1 MCKKMGRAFSP
12 ASFLRKKDAFFWIL
26 SKWGRGE
33 GPAHFFAHFQ
43 EVHFSSIKGSI
54 SSKMPMIGTLNNVT
68 TLRFSCISIS
78 IIDVVLMDLA
88 TISFIKPSTNSSE
101 WAQQASHGFKATS
114 NEPRWTSVIPLRTFR
129 TKRDMMAIDIQIYIF
144 IGHSV
149 GCVCQF
155 AKYQFSGIQCIKC
168 RLWKYSTTCAYINRC
183 HARSLETRKVT
194 T

>member
-1 MCKKMGRAFSP
+1 MCKKMGRALPP
-12 ASFLRKKDAFFWIL
+12 ASFGQNPKESIFF
-26 SKWGRGE
+26 SQEWGRGE

-88 TISFIKPSTNSSE
+88 TISFIKPSTYSSE

-114 NEPRWTSVIPLRTFR
+114 NGPRWTSVIPLRTLELGEILWPLTF
-129 TKRDMMAIDIQIYIF
+129 KYKF
-144 IGHSV
+144 YSV